1 MSRPKGQKLKEVT
14 KDILLQVRVDKE
26 TMDKLKETAKIKE
39 TTKSEIVRRGIE
51 SEYQKAKE

>member
-1 MSRPKGQKLKEVT
+1 MSRPKGQKLKDVT

-26 TMDKLKETAKIKE
+26 TMDKLKETAKIKK